1 MPVWMYDLNA
11 SWKESL
17 NVMVSGW
24 YQKEF
29 SRQMRMATGG
39 QEEVDENRR
48 DIKKKPN
55 QPAKTV
61 REGVWN

>member
-1 MPVWMYDLNA
+1 
-11 SWKESL
+11 
-17 NVMVSGW
+17 MVSGW

-61 REGVWN
+61 REGV